1 MTRRL
6 VICCDGTWNIP
17 DRKDRGKVS
26 PSNVAKMALAVAP
39 HDGEGAEQLV
49 FYDKGVGTEIFDRLR
64 GGAFGWGLSR
74 NIQDAYRFIVDA
86 YEPDDEIFL
95 FGFSRG
101 AYTVRSTAGLIR
113 NSGLLKREH
122 SDKLPEAYSLYRKRD
137 DASHPT
143 AIEAQLFRKAFARE
157 VRITF
162 IGVWDT
168 VGALGIPVG
177 VPWLPDSWLHFLNQR
192 WEFHDVKL
200 SSFVDNAYQAVAI
213 DEKRPQF
220 TPTLWEQQP
229 HAEHQMMEQT
239 WFAGVHSNVG
249 GGYQDAGLS
258 DTTFLWMKD
267 KAEALGLAFDREY
280 IERNVAPNALGE
292 LRDSKIGFYE
302 LFPDSV
308 RPIGLGPNANEAV
321 HRSAVDRMEQAD
333 SPAYRPPN
341 VTTYLQRDGKVTP
354 PDGV

>member
-1 MTRRL
+1 MPRRL

-26 PSNVAKMALAVAP
+26 PSNVAKIALAVTP
-39 HDGEGAEQLV
+39 RGRDGSEQLV
-49 FYDKGVGTEIFDRLR
+49 FYDKGVGTEVFDRLR
-64 GGAFGWGLSR
+64 GGVFGWGLSR

-86 YEPDDEIFL
+86 YEPGDEIFL

-101 AYTVRSTAGLIR
+101 AYTARSTAGLIR

-122 SDKLPEAYSLYRKRD
+122 TDKLAAAYSLYRRRG

-143 AIEAQLFRKAFARE
+143 TVEAQLFRKAFAHE

-177 VPWLPDSWLHFLNQR
+177 IPWLQDSWLHFLNQR

-200 SSFVDNAYQAVAI
+200 SSFVDNAYQAIAI
-213 DEKRPQF
+213 DERRPQF
-220 TPTLWEQQP
+220 VPTLWEQQA
-229 HAEHQMMEQT
+229 HAEHQTMEQM

-258 DTTFLWMKD
+258 DITFLWMKG

-280 IERNVAPNALGE
+280 IERNVAPDALGE
-292 LRDSKIGFYE
+292 LRDSKTGFYE

-308 RPIGLGPNANEAV
+308 RQIGLGRSANEAV
-321 HRSAVDRMEQAD
+321 HRSAVDRMEQAH
-333 SPAYRPPN
+333 SPAYQPPN
-341 VTTYLQRDGKVTP
+341 VKAYLRRGGKVTP
-354 PDGV
+354 PDPA